1 MGDGCYCVSD
11 VTRIDGL
18 ARLQA
23 LAA

>member
-1 MGDGCYCVSD
+1 MGDGCYCVGD